1 MIGLSAIF
9 GLSFTL
15 TNISVAELP
24 PLTVVAARLFLAFL
38 ILYPL
43 MRFYKTRMPA
53 IGTIWW
59 PLFASGF
66 FGNALPFG
74 LISWGQVRV
83 EAGLTAI
90 FMAAMP
96 LATLVLAHLF
106 TSDEKLD
113 RYKFTGVIFGLIGV
127 MALMG
132 WNNLSQLGD
141 QTLRQLAILGGALCY
156 AVNAIITKK
165 ITHLPKWSAMTALM
179 FASSIMMVPVSL
191 AFDQPWTFQPSAD
204 ALLALLALA
213 IGPTAMAT
221 VLILIIIERQGASFL
236 SQINFMVP
244 VFGMFFGVVF
254 LSEVLPANAYI
265 ALVIILFGIALSRYG
280 SSRRKPVPT

>member
-90 FMAAMP
+90 IMAAMP